1 MKFYSTNNESLQISF
16 SEAVLK
22 GAADDGGLFMPAKI
36 PQLENKFFDDLSN
49 LNIKEIAFE
58 IIKNFID
65 DIPKKY
71 LIKIIDDAI
80 TFEAPIVQL
89 NENLYVLEL
98 FHGPTLAFK
107 DFGAQFL
114 AKTIS
119 YLIQNQKKE
128 TIILVAT
135 SGDTGSAVA
144 SGFHNIE
151 RIKVGLLYPKNK
163 VSKIQEQQ
171 LTTFD
176 NNIFAFE
183 VDGNFDD
190 CQRLVKQAFSDNDLK
205 NRFNLT
211 SANSIN
217 IARLLPQTFY
227 YFAAYAQL
235 KRKNIPLIFSVPS
248 GNFGNLTAGL
258 ISNEM
263 GLPIYKFIAAL
274 NSNDVF
280 LKYLRTGIFNPQP
293 TIQTYSNAMDV
304 GNPSNIVRIFSLY
317 KNYEKLKEK
326 ISAFSFSDDET
337 LLGIKEVYE
346 KYNYIFDPHSAIG
359 YLALKEFLNSFQNK
373 NINGIILETAH
384 PSKFKDI
391 VERAIN
397 TNINLPERLKI
408 FLQKEKKTIPIS
420 NDFRNFKEVLLNTF

>member
-1 MKFYSTNNESLQISF
+1 MKFYSTNDESLRISF

-22 GAADDGGLFMPAKI
+22 GVADDGGLFI
-36 PQLENKFFDDLSN
+36 PEEIPKLSKNFFNELSN

-58 IIKNFID
+58 VIKNFID
-65 DIPKKY
+65 DIPQKY

-151 RIKVGLLYPKNK
+151 GIKVGLLYPKNK

-171 LTTFD
+171 LTTFN

-190 CQRLVKQAFSDNDLK
+190 CQRLVKQAFSDIDLK
-205 NRFNLT
+205 NKFNLT

-227 YFAAYAQL
+227 YFAAYSQL
-235 KRKNIPLIFSVPS
+235 KRKNIPIIFSVPS
-248 GNFGNLTAGL
+248 GNFGNLTSGL
-258 ISNEM
+258 IANEM

-280 LKYLRTGIFNPQP
+280 LKYLRTGIFHPQP

-304 GNPSNIVRIFSLY
+304 GNPSNIVRIFSIY
-317 KNYEKLKEK
+317 KNYEKIKGK
-326 ISAFSFSDDET
+326 ISAFSFSDEET
-337 LLGIKEVYE
+337 LSGIKEVYE

-359 YLALKEFLNSFQNK
+359 YLALKEFFYSFQDK

-391 VERAIN
+391 VESAIN
-397 TNINLPERLKI
+397 NNINLPERLKF
-408 FLQKEKKTIPIS
+408 FLQKEKKSIPIS

>member
-1 MKFYSTNNESLQISF
+1 MKFYSTKNESLRIPF
-16 SEAVLK
+16 SNAVLK
-22 GAADDGGLFMPAKI
+22 GAADDGGLFMPVQI
-36 PQLENKFFDDLSN
+36 PHLDNNFFDELIN
-49 LNIKEIAFE
+49 LNIREIAFE
-58 IIKNFID
+58 VIKNFID
-65 DIPKKY
+65 DIPSDD
-71 LIKIIDDAI
+71 LLEIINNAI
-80 TFEAPIVQL
+80 SFEAPLIQL
-89 NENLYVLEL
+89 NDNLYVLEL

-114 AKTIS
+114 AKTLS
-119 YLIQNQKKE
+119 YLFRKQKKE

-151 RIKVGLLYPKNK
+151 GIKVGLLYPKNK

-183 VDGNFDD
+183 VEGNFDD
-190 CQRLVKQAFSDNDLK
+190 CQRLIKQAFADNDLR
-205 NRFNLT
+205 NQFNLT

-217 IARLLPQTFY
+217 IARLLPQSFY
-227 YFAAYAQL
+227 YFSAYSQL
-235 KRKNIPLIFSVPS
+235 KNKNKPLIFSVPS

-258 ISNEM
+258 IANKM
-263 GLPIYKFIAAL
+263 GLPINKFIAAL

-280 LKYLRTGIFNPQP
+280 LKYLKTGNFQPQP

-304 GNPSNIVRIFSLY
+304 GNPSNIVRIFSLF
-317 KNYEKLKEK
+317 KSYEMIKEK
-326 ISAFSFSDDET
+326 ISAFSFSDEET
-337 LLGIKEVYE
+337 LLAIKEVYE
-346 KYNYIFDPHSAIG
+346 KYNYILDPHSAIG
-359 YLALKEFLNSFQNK
+359 YLAIKEFLNSSQSK
-373 NINGIILETAH
+373 NVNGIILETAH

-397 TNINLPERLKI
+397 FNIDLPERLKI
-408 FLQKEKKTIPIS
+408 FLQKEKKSILIS
-420 NDFRNFKEVLLNTF
+420 NDFSKFKEVLLNTF

>member
-1 MKFYSTNNESLQISF
+1 MKFYSTNNESIRISF
-16 SEAVLK
+16 SQAVLK
-22 GAADDGGLFMPAKI
+22 GAADDGGLFMPAEI
-36 PQLENKFFDDLSN
+36 PQLNKNFFNELSN

-58 IIKNFID
+58 VIKNFID
-65 DIPKKY
+65 DIPRKY

-144 SGFHNIE
+144 SGFHNLE
-151 RIKVGLLYPKNK
+151 GIKVGLLYPKNK

-183 VDGNFDD
+183 VNGNFDD
-190 CQRLVKQAFSDNDLK
+190 CQRLVKQAFADNELK
-205 NRFNLT
+205 NKFNLT

-227 YFAAYAQL
+227 YFSAYSQL

-258 ISNEM
+258 IANEM

-274 NSNDVF
+274 NLNDVF
-280 LKYLRTGIFNPQP
+280 LKYLRTGIFHSQP

-304 GNPSNIVRIFSLY
+304 GNPSNVVRIFSLY
-317 KNYEKLKEK
+317 KNYEKIKEN

-337 LLGIKEVYE
+337 LSGIKEVYE
-346 KYNYIFDPHSAIG
+346 KYNYIFDPHGAIG

-391 VERAIN
+391 VEKAIN
-397 TNINLPERLKI
+397 NNINLPERLKF
-408 FLQKEKKTIPIS
+408 FLQKEKKSIPIS